1 MQEMQESLA
10 KSLGR
15 EDALKEESATHSSGL
30 VLCFVS
36 IICNLCDEQDLQK
49 IGRSF
54 KTLLIALLNIGN
66 LARTHKPFL
75 TGYYI
80 LKRET

>member
-1 MQEMQESLA
+1 MQESLA

-36 IICNLCDEQDLQK
+36 ITHNLNDEPGLQK
-49 IGRSF
+49 IG
-54 KTLLIALLNIGN
+54 
-66 LARTHKPFL
+66 
-75 TGYYI
+75 
-80 LKRET
+80 